1 MEKITKQMSYL
12 QPYIYSVEVS
22 YFDFLN
28 RVRMEEMSL
37 RARGLWEV
45 PHPWLNMF
53 VPKFGIKEFKDLLMD
68 NISLN
73 QFKGPILIYPILK
86 NK

>member
-1 MEKITKQMSYL
+1 MSYI
-12 QPYIYSVEVS
+12 PSHFYTVEVS

-37 RARGLWEV
+37 RNRGLWEV

-53 VPKFGIKEFKDLLMD
+53 VPKSGIRDFKELLLD
-68 NISLN
+68 NISPSDFQGLV
-73 QFKGPILIYPILK
+73 LIYPLLRDK
-86 NK
+86 